1 MKRMSASAL
10 LLVLLLAVGC
20 GGDDDPA
27 GPGDG
32 GGGGGGGSNSLVAK
46 IDGVQFTADQLTI
59 QVTGNDPA
67 TRQGTLIVSGAQASS
82 NRTLSVILS
91 FIVGPATQPL
101 GINTA
106 STPGGIVNVSVV
118 GDLWTTPL
126 NGASGFVTITARTD
140 KRIAGTFHCTTAGLL
155 PATTPATRTV
165 TEGAFDVTI
174 DAGLP
179 PLPTGVGSTEI
190 ATIGGTPVNMATIVG
205 INAGG
210 GAFSV
215 GGDNTVYSI
224 SLLPKVAVAAGNTY
238 GIPSQMG
245 ITLIEM
251 GTANSWWGGL
261 GADIGSVTITTFNA
275 NRLVA
280 TFNGTLPALSGAPA
294 TMTVTGGAVNAYLE
308 N

>member
-1 MKRMSASAL
+1 MKRMAASAL
-10 LLVLLLAVGC
+10 VLVLLLAVGC
-20 GGDDDPA
+20 GGDDPVGTD
-27 GPGDG
+27 GDDG
-32 GGGGGGGSNSLVAK
+32 GGGGGSKSLVAK

-101 GINTA
+101 GVNTA
-106 STPGGIVNVSVV
+106 STPGGIVNVTVV
-118 GDLWTTPL
+118 GDMWSTPL

-155 PATTPATRTV
+155 PATTPATRSV

-190 ATIGGTPVNMATIVG
+190 ATIGGTPFNGATIVG

-210 GAFSV
+210 GVFSV
-215 GGDNTVYSI
+215 GADNTVYSI
-224 SLLPKVAVAAGNTY
+224 SLLPKIPVTAGNTY

-245 ITLIEM
+245 ITLTEM
-251 GTANSWWGGL
+251 GTTNSWWGGL

-275 NRLVA
+275 NRLIA

-294 TMTVTGGAVNAYLE
+294 TMAVTGGAINAYLE